1 MNLRRANFFL
11 AILAVALLSLP
22 AAVTVSA
29 QQYNENLFKG
39 MKWRSIGPFR
49 GGRVL
54 AVTGVPGDPYTFYF
68 GGVAG
73 GVWQTTDG
81 GTKWTPLFDKEHISS
96 IGAIAVSES
105 NPAVIYLGAGESCI
119 RGNISYGDGMYKSTD
134 GGKTWTHI
142 GLNNTQHIARVLVHP
157 RNPDLVYVAALGHA
171 YGPNPD
177 RGVFRSSDGG
187 KTWEK
192 ILFKDDKTGAIDLTF
207 DPHNPNVLFA
217 ALWEGS
223 RAPWSLTSGGPGSG
237 LYKSVDGGN
246 TWKHLDGK
254 GLPSGIL
261 GRTGISVSGGDSNR
275 IYALI
280 EAKESGLYRSDDG
293 GDTWTRVNEDQR
305 LTQRAWY
312 FTHIFADP
320 KSVETVYM
328 LNTGLFR
335 STDGGKTLTLL
346 PAPHGDHH
354 GLWIDP
360 TNPMRMIDG
369 NDGGATITVDG
380 GKTWTTQYNQPTAQF
395 YHVSTDNQFLYYVY
409 GAQQDNSTVGIAS
422 RTDEGYIGRQHW
434 YEVGGGE
441 TRTLFMQAP
450 VEATSPAG
458 TSVHSRSRTSLCG
471 PWILPDTAQRT

>member
-11 AILAVALLSLP
+11 AILAVAVLTVP

-105 NPAVIYLGAGESCI
+105 NPAVIYLGTGESCI

-134 GGKTWTHI
+134 GGNTWTHI
-142 GLNNTQHIARVLVHP
+142 GLNNTQHIARVLVQP
-157 RNPDLVYVAALGHA
+157 RNPDVVYVAALGHA

-177 RGVFRSSDGG
+177 RGVFRSMGGG

-192 ILFKDDKTGAIDLTF
+192 LLFKDEKTGAIDLTF
-207 DPHNPNVLFA
+207 DPRNPNVLFA
-217 ALWEGS
+217 ALWEAQ
-223 RAPWSLTSGGPGSG
+223 RTPWSLSSGGPGSG

-246 TWKHLDGK
+246 SWKRLEGK
-254 GLPSGIL
+254 GIPAGIL
-261 GRTGISVSGGDSNR
+261 GRIGVAVSGADSNR
-275 IYALI
+275 VYALF
-280 EAKESGLYRSDDG
+280 EAKENGLYRSDDAG
-293 GDTWTRVNEDQR
+293 ETWTKINDDQR

-312 FTHIFADP
+312 FTHIFAD
-320 KSVETVYM
+320 
-328 LNTGLFR
+328 
-335 STDGGKTLTLL
+335 
-346 PAPHGDHH
+346 
-354 GLWIDP
+354 
-360 TNPMRMIDG
+360 
-369 NDGGATITVDG
+369 
-380 GKTWTTQYNQPTAQF
+380 
-395 YHVSTDNQFLYYVY
+395 
-409 GAQQDNSTVGIAS
+409 
-422 RTDEGYIGRQHW
+422 
-434 YEVGGGE
+434 
-441 TRTLFMQAP
+441 
-450 VEATSPAG
+450 
-458 TSVHSRSRTSLCG
+458 
-471 PWILPDTAQRT
+471 